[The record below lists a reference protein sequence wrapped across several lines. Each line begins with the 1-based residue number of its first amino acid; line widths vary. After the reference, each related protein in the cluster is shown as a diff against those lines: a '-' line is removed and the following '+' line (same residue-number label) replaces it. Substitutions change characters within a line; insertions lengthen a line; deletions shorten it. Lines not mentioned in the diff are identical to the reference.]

1 MVTESEE
8 TENQEIISDKKDMSA
23 DDIFGGEN
31 LEESESSEEIEKP
44 KESIEEEIQDEK
56 SDSEEADVSP
66 EKKKS
71 DNVQKSF
78 FDTFDENQ

>member
-31 LEESESSEEIEKP
+31 LEESESSEEVLVKKLACP
-44 KESIEEEIQDEK
+44 DCSIGVLVHQEGCLRC
-56 SDSEEADVSP
+56 ADCGYNKC
-66 EKKKS
+66 E
-71 DNVQKSF
+71 
-78 FDTFDENQ
+78 